1 MAIGEANVGSS
12 HTGASGLESPTT
24 STIGI
29 ASKLLFGLDWV
40 LLVVPWLKD
49 GDISLV
55 SILAIVNVTLLSID
69 VDKGLDKG

>member
-1 MAIGEANVGSS
+1 MVIWVAILRISS
-12 HTGASGLESPTT
+12 HTGASGLESSTA

-29 ASKLLFGLDWV
+29 ASKLLLGLDWV

-55 SILAIVNVTLLSID
+55 SMVAAMNVVPKFVSCQ
-69 VDKGLDKG
+69 